1 MKRTGLRTMM
11 LAMVLLGSVASAAYA
26 AELRPDALV
35 AVDRARPQVIDR
47 IIAQFE
53 TEFGTGQEGVVRET
67 LQRLRAD
74 HLLAASLAPNLEGLL
89 AVIRSAEE
97 GVGGEKVAAR
107 KQVQQLG
114 DANQDLVYTPVAPCR
129 LFDTR
134 SSQGGLG
141 TPTINVPRTY
151 GAVTP
156 VTNQGGPGGCAAVA
170 GTAVALIQVGTLT
183 PSGNGLLQGGPQ
195 GAGSFPNALILY
207 QPGDQYGTAVAMPLN
222 IANGQFD
229 LVEQFATADLYGD
242 LLGYF
247 KAPGGIIGDITA
259 VNPGTGLTG
268 GGTSGATTIGIAAGG
283 VTATELATGAVATAK
298 LADGAVT
305 GAKIASATITGSNI
319 ALGTITADRLVA
331 AQQLP
336 GCIDGQI
343 VRSSS
348 GLWICANLPPA
359 VTTVVS
365 ALDVGFYTS
374 LAVGTD
380 GFPVISYYD
389 ATSSALNVTK
399 CSDAA
404 CTGLVTTTAVDGTG
418 LVGPFT
424 SLAVGTDG
432 FPVISYYDIGND
444 NLKVAKCVN
453 SACTGSSTL
462 TTVDSAAG
470 VGVDTSIAI
479 GGDGFPVVSY
489 FDAINGNLKV
499 AKCVNAACTGTSTI
513 TVVDGSGNIGGY
525 TSIAVGTDNF
535 PVVSYYDGNSGD
547 LKVAKCVN
555 AACTGTATITIVD
568 GTVSVGQYTSIKIGT
583 DTFPVI
589 SYYDETNG
597 DLKVA
602 KCVNVACTGTATL
615 TAVDTTGDVGQYSS
629 LAVGTDGFPVVSY
642 QDSANG
648 YLKVAKCANAACTGT
663 AAITTLDSSAFVG
676 SYTSIRV
683 GADGL
688 PVMSYQDSSTF
699 DLKVVKCSNAACLL
713 P

>member
-1 MKRTGLRTMM
+1 MDKAGLRRM
-11 LAMVLLGSVASAAYA
+11 LLALGLLGCIAGAAA
-26 AELRPDALV
+26 AANLRPDALV
-35 AVDRARPQVIDR
+35 AVDQMRPQVIAR

-53 TEFGTGQEGVVRET
+53 TAFGPGQQEMVQAT

-283 VTATELATGAVATAK
+283 VTATELATGAVATAT
-298 LADGAVT
+298 LTDGAVT
-305 GAKIASATITGSNI
+305 GAKIAGSTIVNGNI
-319 ALGTITADRLVA
+319 ATGTITTDRLA
-331 AQQLP
+331 PNRQLP
-336 GCIDGQI
+336 TCLDGQVI
-343 VRSSS
+343 RRSA
-348 GLWICANLPPA
+348 GAWICG
-359 VTTVVS
+359 T
-365 ALDVGFYTS
+365 
-374 LAVGTD
+374 LA
-380 GFPVISYYD
+380 P
-389 ATSSALNVTK
+389 
-399 CSDAA
+399 
-404 CTGLVTTTAVDGTG
+404 
-418 LVGPFT
+418 
-424 SLAVGTDG
+424 
-432 FPVISYYDIGND
+432 
-444 NLKVAKCVN
+444 
-453 SACTGSSTL
+453 
-462 TTVDSAAG
+462 
-470 VGVDTSIAI
+470 
-479 GGDGFPVVSY
+479 
-489 FDAINGNLKV
+489 
-499 AKCVNAACTGTSTI
+499 
-513 TVVDGSGNIGGY
+513 
-525 TSIAVGTDNF
+525 
-535 PVVSYYDGNSGD
+535 
-547 LKVAKCVN
+547 
-555 AACTGTATITIVD
+555 
-568 GTVSVGQYTSIKIGT
+568 
-583 DTFPVI
+583 
-589 SYYDETNG
+589 
-597 DLKVA
+597 
-602 KCVNVACTGTATL
+602 
-615 TAVDTTGDVGQYSS
+615 
-629 LAVGTDGFPVVSY
+629 
-642 QDSANG
+642 
-648 YLKVAKCANAACTGT
+648 
-663 AAITTLDSSAFVG
+663 
-676 SYTSIRV
+676 
-683 GADGL
+683 
-688 PVMSYQDSSTF
+688 
-699 DLKVVKCSNAACLL
+699 
-713 P
+713 